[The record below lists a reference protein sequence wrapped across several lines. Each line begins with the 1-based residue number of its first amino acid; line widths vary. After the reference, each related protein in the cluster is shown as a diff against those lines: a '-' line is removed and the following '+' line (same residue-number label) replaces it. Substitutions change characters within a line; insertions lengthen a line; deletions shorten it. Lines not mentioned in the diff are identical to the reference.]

1 MKEYIFPDLNKT
13 KETAKGP
20 DVTAEADESI
30 SQDGE
35 LQKALQILRG
45 EKTDDSE

>member
-1 MKEYIFPDLNKT
+1 MREYIFPDLSKV
-13 KETAKGP
+13 KETASGP
-20 DVTAEADESI
+20 DVTAETDESI

-45 EKTDDSE
+45 EKTDE

>member
-13 KETAKGP
+13 KETASGP
-20 DVTAEADESI
+20 DVTTDDDESI

-45 EKTDDSE
+45 EKADDSE